1 MINNFP
7 LINILVLMIS
17 AFISPLIK
25 DFKKTSILVLT
36 SSSLLVASTGATLV
50 KTLNNGYYILNIGHP
65 DTFLGIQFYIGN
77 AEALISFV
85 FAIITLMTIIYS
97 NSAIR
102 DEIEDNRTGL
112 FYTLV
117 NILVAS
123 LLGVVYSNDLFNSY
137 VFIEVSTLSACGL
150 IVIKDKKENIRAAIK
165 YLVMSSIGSGLV
177 LMAIAYLYSISGH
190 LNMSL
195 ISEVIARNHMEY
207 ENSILIVL
215 TLFTVGLGVKSA
227 LFPLH
232 GWLPDAHS
240 SAPSPSSAL
249 LSSMVIKVYIFML
262 IKIIFR
268 MFTLEIVKGTVI
280 MDVIL
285 LLGSCGMIFGS
296 VMAISQKELKRMV
309 AYSSIAQV
317 GYIAFGLGLGSVA
330 GMTIAV
336 YHIIGHALTKSGLF
350 LLSGLMIKK
359 NNSKYIEDLKGIGRE
374 MPFALILFT
383 LASFSMVGI
392 PVFPGFI
399 SKWYL
404 SLACIEINRI
414 PLILIILA
422 SSLLN
427 LLYYFPII
435 INGFF
440 GQNNLEGKVY
450 NSKKIEAAKIAPVAV
465 LIILMTLTG
474 LFSSTILEIISS
486 SFI

>member
-17 AFISPLIK
+17 AFIAPIIK
-25 DFKKTSILVLT
+25 DIKKTSILILVT
-36 SSSLLVASTGATLV
+36 SSLLVASTGATLL
-50 KTLNNGYYILNIGHP
+50 KTLNSGYYILNIGHP
-65 DTFLGIQFYIGN
+65 DTFLGIQFYISN
-77 AEALISFV
+77 AESLISFV
-85 FAIITLMTIIYS
+85 FAIITLMIVIYS
-97 NSAIR
+97 NSCIKS
-102 DEIEDNRTGL
+102 EIAENRIGL

-123 LLGVVYSNDLFNSY
+123 LLGVIYSNDLFNSY

-150 IVIKDKKENIRAAIK
+150 IVIKDKKENIKATIK
-165 YLVMSSIGSGLV
+165 YLIMSSIGSGLV
-177 LMAIAYLYSISGH
+177 LMAIAYIYSIAGH

-195 ISEVIARNHMEY
+195 VSQVITRNYMDY
-207 ENSILIVL
+207 TNSILIIL

-262 IKIIFR
+262 LKMMFR
-268 MFTLEIVKGTVI
+268 MFTLEIVNETVI

-296 VMAISQKELKRMV
+296 IMAITQKELKRMI

-317 GYIAFGLGLGSVA
+317 GYIAFGLGLGSIS

-350 LLSGLMIKK
+350 LLAGLIIKK
-359 NNSKYIEDLKGIGRE
+359 NNSKYIEDLRGIGRE
-374 MPFALILFT
+374 MPFALILFS

-440 GQNNLEGKVY
+440 GHNNLEGKIY
-450 NSKKIEAAKIAPVAV
+450 NSKKIEVAKIAPVTI

-474 LFSSTILEIISS
+474 LFSSKILEIISS

>member
-1 MINNFP
+1 
-7 LINILVLMIS
+7 MIS
-17 AFISPLIK
+17 AFTAPLIK

-36 SSSLLVASTGATLV
+36 TSGLLLASTGATLIETI
-50 KTLNNGYYILNIGHP
+50 KNGHYILNIGHP
-65 DTFLGIQFYIGN
+65 DTFLGIQFYISN
-77 AEALISFV
+77 AEALIAFV
-85 FAIITLMTIIYS
+85 FAVIALMTIIYS
-97 NSAIR
+97 NSCIKS
-102 DEIEDNRTGL
+102 EIEENRIGL

-117 NILVAS
+117 NILIAS

-150 IVIKDKKENIRAAIK
+150 IVIKDKKENIKATIK

-177 LMAIAYLYSISGH
+177 LMAIAYLYSITGH
-190 LNMSL
+190 LNMTL
-195 ISEVIARNHMEY
+195 AGQVIAINHMNY
-207 ENSILIVL
+207 TNSILIIL

-262 IKIIFR
+262 IKMIFR
-268 MFTLEIVKGTVI
+268 MFTLEIVKSTVI
-280 MDVIL
+280 LDVIL

-296 VMAISQKELKRMV
+296 VMAITQKELKRMV

-317 GYIAFGLGLGSVA
+317 GYIAFGLGLGSIG

-359 NNSKYIEDLKGIGRE
+359 NKSKYIDDLKGIGRE

-404 SLACIEINRI
+404 SLACIDIGRI

-427 LLYYFPII
+427 LLYYFPIV

-440 GQNNLEGKVY
+440 GQNNLQGKVY
-450 NSKKIEAAKIAPVAV
+450 NSKKIEKAKIAPVAV
-465 LIILMTLTG
+465 LIVLMTLTG
-474 LFSSTILEIISS
+474 LFSSTILEIISA